1 MMNSDLTINRK
12 RLEAIAYGS
21 VRQSQ
26 EEGIELARLA
36 LKGIDQQPVA
46 WVLRPNVVTMAK
58 SVAEEHGGEPLY
70 TVQPPSSDLAL
81 QNFRDAMVG
90 IEHIRRAL
98 EETFGGLHGTHSE
111 PDILV
116 DCKQI
121 VDAIYAAYRSAGN
134 ANSASP
140 TGRVISIRQKAWD
153 EFDWWSAAS
162 ARLWL
167 EASPQPADLQ
177 TRSLVMWIKR
187 LSLALRSASPDNKLP
202 KAAMGYLQKN
212 GLISIA
218 DCLRGNNEEPPA

>member
-1 MMNSDLTINRK
+1 MTSKLTREW
-12 RLEAIAYGS
+12 LQEAISDIQTRRNNGS
-21 VRQSQ
+21 ISWDDER
-26 EEGIELARLA
+26 ENILKTFEIALAA
-36 LKGIDQQPVA
+36 MG
-46 WVLRPNVVTMAK
+46 
-58 SVAEEHGGEPLY
+58 SESLY

-218 DCLRGNNEEPPA
+218 DCLRGNSEEPPA